1 MIFSIVLSSCHL
13 YHISCF
19 LFAVL
24 CHNARKGMGNIQLL
38 HNLLH
43 RGMVIPHMADV
54 EIDIIHAKIFKALI
68 QVIFNVLLP
77 ADPGIN
83 FFLCTRGK
91 LCGNHIF
98 ITLCKIPERFPNKL
112 LTGSIL
118 IGNRRIIKIDAKLQ
132 TMLYNFPCPAFCM
145 LRRSAGSSIQ
155 CINPKSI

>member
-1 MIFSIVLSSCHL
+1 
-13 YHISCF
+13 
-19 LFAVL
+19 
-24 CHNARKGMGNIQLL
+24 
-38 HNLLH
+38 
-43 RGMVIPHMADV
+43 MVIPHMADV
-54 EIDIIHAKIFKALI
+54 EIDMIHAKIFKALI

-98 ITLCKIPERFPNKL
+98 IAPCKIPERLPDKP

-132 TMLYNFPCPAFCM
+132 TMLYDLPCPAFIHCPAM
-145 LRRSAGSSIQ
+145 LSGSRIAKSHTPHTYAGHF
-155 CINPKSI
+155 